1 MPFAKSRANSPLG
14 RLSDMKAVGK
24 RMPTLSEVG
33 KPSKTQLEHSCANFI
48 EVMDKELKTLEDDL
62 QQAKEKQN
70 ELLSRKENMLKNLDV
85 KLKEKEA
92 LLKECQEVKPDLFT
106 CSFEEKVMPTTKDEK
121 YVLPFQVEDA
131 KKPSNLYEK
140 VVREFIK
147 MRNLNYDYAALF
159 ADEVCRNKRLEE
171 VSDIIHNAKQHKGRI
186 YYLNKIKELESE
198 IAETRLS
205 TDELAKKTNENI
217 GSCWERAA
225 NIYGPKMRELLE
237 KKGNLENE
245 FIDKEVKLKELEDSE
260 ALLDK
265 EIAARKAK
273 LERQTEINRL
283 DIFMMQH
290 I

>member
-14 RLSDMKAVGK
+14 RISDIKPVGK
-24 RMPTLSEVG
+24 RLPTLSEVVN
-33 KPSKTQLEHSCANFI
+33 PSKTQLEHSCANFI
-48 EVMDKELKTLEDDL
+48 EVMDKELKNLEDDL

-85 KLKEKEA
+85 KLSEKEA

-131 KKPSNLYEK
+131 KKPSSLYEK

-147 MRNLNYDYAALF
+147 MRNLNYKYAVLF
-159 ADEVCRNKRLEE
+159 ADELDRNKRLEE
-171 VSDIIHNAKQHKGRI
+171 ILGIVYGAKRHKGSI
-186 YYLNKIKELESE
+186 YFLNKIKALESE
-198 IAETRLS
+198 IAETKLV
-205 TDELAKKTNENI
+205 TDELEKKTNENI

-245 FIDKEVKLKELEDSE
+245 FIDKEAKLKELEDSE

-265 EIAARKAK
+265 EITARKAK

-283 DIFMMQH
+283 DF
-290 I
+290 